1 MSRFKIGVGRGDE
14 APGGRTS
21 WRAIVIAAVVAASLS
36 VVLVPDGVRAAA
48 TQPLFNAFITDPV
61 DPTRQARVDES
72 GALKVASSGTSTV
85 SGSVTVANTPL
96 PVAGAVTVANLPA
109 TQPVSGTV
117 NVGNLPATQPVNG
130 TVNVGNLPATQNVN
144 VVDGGLSS
152 PPGEVIQLW
161 GPTTF
166 PPNGGVNE
174 SGYHDASL
182 CRTLSVLVSR
192 ESGPNLENL
201 SMDARV
207 TNPGPTFF
215 DGVTEFV
222 GFAPG
227 PYFAVVRGTSMPFVA
242 PFVSVSVQNTTDFP
256 IVVHRIVLYCSK

>member
-1 MSRFKIGVGRGDE
+1 MSRFKIGVGRSDE

-96 PVAGAVTVANLPA
+96 PVAGTVTVGNLPA

-117 NVGNLPATQPVNG
+117 TVGNLPATQPVNG

-166 PPNGGVNE
+166 PPNSAQY
-174 SGYHDASL
+174 SGYHDASR

-192 ESGPNLENL
+192 ESGPQLEVPR
-201 SMDARV
+201 MYAHA
-207 TNPGPTFF
+207 TNTDPTF
-215 DGVTEFV
+215 DNGVTDLV

-242 PFVSVSVQNTTDFP
+242 PFVQVLVINSEDVAV
-256 IVVHRIVLYCSK
+256 VVHRIVLYCSK